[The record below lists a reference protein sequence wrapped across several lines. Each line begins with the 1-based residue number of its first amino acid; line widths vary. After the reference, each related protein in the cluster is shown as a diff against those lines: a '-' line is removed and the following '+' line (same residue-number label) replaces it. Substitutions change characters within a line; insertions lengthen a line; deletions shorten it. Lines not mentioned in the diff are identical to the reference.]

1 MQMKKHIPNFITLC
15 NLMAGTVALLMVLS
29 DKPGIAV
36 ILIFSETCCDFL
48 DGTAAR
54 LLHVTSETGKQL
66 DSLAD
71 IVSFGIVPTAFIYK
85 IMQYHLDALPGDAF
99 WNNTVVSAILLISI
113 LIVPAFSAIRLAR
126 FNLQKEGSD
135 FFGLPTPAHALF
147 WTGIY
152 YDIMI
157 NGSLY
162 GKDVNV
168 LFTWIIMLVLAGM
181 MILPLPMLSFKFSN
195 LRFRENVFRYIALV
209 LACILVITL
218 HVPGLAVLIL
228 IYILLSLVR
237 IVLR

>member
-1 MQMKKHIPNFITLC
+1 
-15 NLMAGTVALLMVLS
+15 MAGSVALLMVLS

-36 ILIFSETCCDFL
+36 ILILSAAVFDFL

-71 IVSFGIVPTAFIYK
+71 IVSFGILPAAFIYK
-85 IMQYHLDALPGDAF
+85 IMQFHLDALPGDSF
-99 WNNTVVSAILLISI
+99 WNIPLVSAIVLLSI

-126 FNLQKEGSD
+126 FNIQKEGSD
-135 FFGLPTPAHALF
+135 FLGLPTPAHALF
-147 WTGIY
+147 WTGIF

-162 GKDVNV
+162 GKDVHIW
-168 LFTWIIMLVLAGM
+168 FTLIIMLILAGM
-181 MILPLPMLSFKFSN
+181 MLLPLHMISFKFKN
-195 LRFRENVFRYIALV
+195 LKLRENVFRYIALV
-209 LACILVITL
+209 LGCILLITL
-218 HVPGLAVLIL
+218 HIPGFAVLIL
-228 IYILLSLVR
+228 AYILLSLVR

>member
-1 MQMKKHIPNFITLC
+1 MKKHIPNFITLC

-36 ILIFSETCCDFL
+36 ILILSAAVFDFL

-71 IVSFGIVPTAFIYK
+71 IVSFGIVPAAFLYK
-85 IMQYHLDALPGDAF
+85 IILFHMDALPSDAF
-99 WNNTVVSAILLISI
+99 WNIPIVSALVLISI
-113 LIVPAFSAIRLAR
+113 LVVPAFSAIRLAR
-126 FNLQKEGSD
+126 FNLQKGTGD
-135 FFGLPTPAHALF
+135 FLGLPTPAHALF

-168 LFTWIIMLVLAGM
+168 WFTWIIMLVLAGM
-181 MILPLPMLSFKFSN
+181 MILPLPMLSFKFAN
-195 LRFRENVFRYIALV
+195 LGLRNNIFRYLALV
-209 LACILVITL
+209 LACILIIIL
-218 HVPGLAVLIL
+218 HIPGLAVLIL
-228 IYILLSLVR
+228 VYILLSLVR

>member
-1 MQMKKHIPNFITLC
+1 
-15 NLMAGTVALLMVLS
+15 MAGTVALLMVLS
-29 DKPGIAV
+29 NRPGIAV
-36 ILIFSETCCDFL
+36 ILILSAAVFDFL

-71 IVSFGIVPTAFIYK
+71 IVSFGIVPAAFIYK
-85 IMQYHLDALPGDAF
+85 IMQFHLDTLPSDAF
-99 WNNTVVSAILLISI
+99 WNNSFVSLIILLSI

-126 FNLQKEGSD
+126 FNLQKEDDNG

-147 WTGIY
+147 WTGVY

-162 GKDVNV
+162 GKEVNV
-168 LFTWIIMLVLAGM
+168 WFTWIIMLVLAGM
-181 MILPLPMLSFKFSN
+181 MILPLPMLSFKFKTIN
-195 LRFRENVFRYIALV
+195 LRENVFRYIALV
-209 LACILVITL
+209 LGCLLLITL
-218 HVPGLAVLIL
+218 QIPGLAVLVL
-228 IYILLSLVR
+228 VYILLSLVR

>member
-1 MQMKKHIPNFITLC
+1 
-15 NLMAGTVALLMVLS
+15 MAGSVALLMVLS

-36 ILIFSETCCDFL
+36 ILILSAAVCDFL

-54 LLHVTSETGKQL
+54 LLRVTSETGKQL

-71 IVSFGIVPTAFIYK
+71 IVSFGIVPAAFVYK
-85 IMQYHLDALPGDAF
+85 IMQFHLDALPGDAF
-99 WNNTVVSAILLISI
+99 WNKPVVAFILLISI
-113 LIVPAFSAIRLAR
+113 LIIPAFSAIRLAR
-126 FNLQKEGSD
+126 FNLQKEGND

-162 GKDVNV
+162 GNEVNAW
-168 LFTWIIMLVLAGM
+168 FTWIIMLVLAGM
-181 MILPLPMLSFKFSN
+181 MIIPLPMLSFKFKN
-195 LRFRENVFRYIALV
+195 LKLRENVFRYIAMV
-209 LACILVITL
+209 LACILVIIL

-228 IYILLSLVR
+228 VYILLSLVR